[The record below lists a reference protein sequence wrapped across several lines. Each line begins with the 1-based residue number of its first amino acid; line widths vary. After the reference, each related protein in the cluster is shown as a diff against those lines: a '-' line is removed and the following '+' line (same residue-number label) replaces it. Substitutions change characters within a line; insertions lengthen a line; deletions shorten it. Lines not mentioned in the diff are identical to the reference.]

1 MSSSKD
7 GKREEL
13 EEVDLSSLLDLQ
25 DAREEGES
33 KRASRVILLSS
44 GCLFVLV
51 VFFCVV
57 TASNR
62 RKVDGLIQNLE
73 ESRHELE
80 PVGGKDPFAKA
91 YDDMMDKLGSRST
104 DIDHATRSLGTDPS
118 TVKEDGM
125 DPEMKQMMG
134 GEGRTAGE
142 RQRAVE
148 GLAHLAGSQLPK
160 PNGQE
165 RVSAETTEPVAPTT
179 PVAPVENDA
188 PKPDSEM

>member
-1 MSSSKD
+1 MSSPTD

-25 DAREEGES
+25 DAREDSES
-33 KRASRVILLSS
+33 KRSSRVILLSG

-62 RKVDGLIQNLE
+62 SKVDGLIQNLE
-73 ESRHELE
+73 EARHDLE
-80 PVGGKDPFAKA
+80 PVNGKDPIASA
-91 YDDMMDKLGSRST
+91 YDDMMAKLGSRST
-104 DIDHATRSLGTDPS
+104 DVDHATRSLGTDPS

-148 GLAHLAGSQLPK
+148 GLAHLAG
-160 PNGQE
+160 
-165 RVSAETTEPVAPTT
+165 V
-179 PVAPVENDA
+179 
-188 PKPDSEM
+188 

>member
-1 MSSSKD
+1 MSLPKE
-7 GKREEL
+7 GEREEL

-25 DAREEGES
+25 DAREESES
-33 KRASRVILLSS
+33 KRSSRVILISS

-80 PVGGKDPFAKA
+80 PVGGKDAFAKA
-91 YDDMMDKLGSRST
+91 YDDMMAKLGSRST

-142 RQRAVE
+142 RQRAIE
-148 GLAHLAGSQLPK
+148 GLAHLAGAQLPK

-165 RVSAETTEPVAPTT
+165 TVPDQSTAPVTAAT
-179 PVAPVENDA
+179 PVENEE
-188 PKPDSEM
+188 PKPDSEK